1 MNTTPAPTTHRGVST
16 GLFAFAVVG
25 ALLTWSTPLPAQGVP
40 DRMSDKAVA
49 GLIAQLEPA
58 REKFEDSLSDDVRTS
73 VVRSPTGEVKVEAYL
88 DDLKDNIKKFR
99 ERFTYE
105 YSASSE
111 LETVLKQ
118 CNPIDTFMYSRTD
131 TKGRSEWELLAKT
144 LKSVAS
150 VYGATF
156 PLATGAAVRRMNDRE
171 TAEAI
176 GSLEEAADKLK
187 SAIGDDK
194 AVIKADQDAGKKL
207 ADDLSKSAKQL
218 KERVADGKP
227 ATVEAKTVLQQAS
240 LLDTFVQGHPTL
252 RSASSFTGVNTALG
266 KIRQSFGVR

>member
-1 MNTTPAPTTHRGVST
+1 MNTTPTPTAHRGSTT
-16 GLFAFAVVG
+16 GLFALALVS
-25 ALLTWSTPLPAQGVP
+25 ALLTWSTPVPAQGVP
-40 DRMSDKAVA
+40 DRLSDKTVA
-49 GLIAQLEPA
+49 ELIAQLEPA

-118 CNPIDTFMYSRTD
+118 CNAIDTFMYATPN
-131 TKGRSEWELLAKT
+131 TKGRSEWEALSKA
-144 LKSVAS
+144 LKSVAA

-156 PLATGAAVRRMNDRE
+156 PLAAGTPVRRMNDRE

-176 GSLEEAADKLK
+176 GSLEAAADQLK
-187 SAIGDDK
+187 GAIGDDK
-194 AVIKADQDAGKKL
+194 ALIKADQDAGKKL
-207 ADDLSKSAKQL
+207 AEDLRESAKQL
-218 KERVADGKP
+218 KSRVADGKP

-240 LLDTFVQGHPTL
+240 LLDTFVQRHATL
-252 RSASSFTGVNTALG
+252 RSGASFTGVNTALG

>member
-1 MNTTPAPTTHRGVST
+1 MNTIPTPTAHRGFAP
-16 GLFAFAVVG
+16 GLFALAFAG
-25 ALLTWSTPLPAQGVP
+25 AVLISSTPVPAQGVP
-40 DRMSDKAVA
+40 DRLSDKAVA
-49 GLIAQLEPA
+49 NLIAQLEPA

-111 LETVLKQ
+111 LETVFKQ
-118 CNPIDTFMYSRTD
+118 CNAIDTFIYSTPN
-131 TKGRSEWELLAKT
+131 TKGRSEWESLSKA
-144 LKSVAS
+144 LKSVAA

-156 PLATGAAVRRMNDRE
+156 PLVTGTPVRRMNDRE
-171 TAEAI
+171 TADAI
-176 GSLEEAADKLK
+176 GSLETAADQLK
-187 SAIGDDK
+187 AAIGDDK
-194 AVIKADQDAGKKL
+194 AVLKADQDAGKKL
-207 ADDLSKSAKQL
+207 AEDLRKSAKEL
-218 KERVADGKP
+218 KSRVDDGKP

-240 LLDTFVQGHPTL
+240 LLDTWVQGHQTL
-252 RSASSFTGVNTALG
+252 RSAASFTGVNTALG